1 VADRP
6 LFALTGAT
14 GFAGRALVP
23 LLLKK
28 GARVRALAR
37 RSANRNI
44 AAAAGDLEWIEG
56 DLTTIPALEAL
67 VHGADVV
74 VHLAGATKASDR
86 DTFHR
91 VNAIGAATI
100 VDLARAASVG
110 RFIHV
115 SSLTAIRPHI
125 SAYAQSK
132 AESEALAAANRGAMP
147 LAIIRAP
154 AILGPGDEATHALF
168 SGLAR
173 GFLPVPGG
181 AAANYRFSVLDVED
195 AAEFIWELAAC
206 PVEPVRI
213 VAPSSHPSL
222 GWGDVA
228 DSASRVLGKKI
239 RQIRLSSP
247 ILAGA
252 GRAADLAARVTG
264 RPQVFSSDKVRELL
278 SGDWIAETP
287 VSRPTPLDV
296 TLRRCL
302 APFLPSDR

>member
-14 GFAGRALVP
+14 GFAGRALVA

-37 RSANRNI
+37 RPANKISAATRE
-44 AAAAGDLEWIEG
+44 LEWIEG
-56 DLTTIPALEAL
+56 DLTTIPALETL
-67 VHGADVV
+67 MRGTDVV
-74 VHLAGATKASDR
+74 VHLAGATKAPNR
-86 DTFHR
+86 ATFHE
-91 VNAIGAATI
+91 VNALGAATV
-100 VDLARAASVG
+100 VDLARAAAVG
-110 RFIHV
+110 RFIHM
-115 SSLTAIRPHI
+115 SSLTAMRPHI

-132 AESEALAAANRGAMP
+132 ADSEALAAAKRGDMP
-147 LAIIRAP
+147 LTIVRAP
-154 AILGPGDEATHALF
+154 AILGPGDDATHALF

-181 AAANYRFSVLDVED
+181 AAAGYRFSVLDVED
-195 AAEFIWELAAC
+195 AAEFVWDLAA
-206 PVEPVRI
+206 EPSAPLRI
-213 VAPSSHPSL
+213 VAPASHARL
-222 GWGDVA
+222 GWSDIA
-228 DSASRVLGKKI
+228 DSASRILGKKV
-239 RQIRLSSP
+239 RQIRLSPP

-287 VSRPTPLDV
+287 VSKPTPVDV
-296 TLRRCL
+296 TLSRCL

>member
-1 VADRP
+1 MADRP

-14 GFAGRALVP
+14 GFAGRALVA

-37 RSANRNI
+37 RHANRN
-44 AAAAGDLEWIEG
+44 AAATGGVEWIEG
-56 DLTTIPALEAL
+56 DLTTIPALETL
-67 VHGADVV
+67 VGGADVV
-74 VHLAGATKASDR
+74 VHLAGATKAPDR
-86 DTFHR
+86 ETFHR
-91 VNAIGAATI
+91 VNAIGAATL
-100 VDLARAASVG
+100 VDLAREAAAG

-132 AESEALAAANRGAMP
+132 AESETLASAKCGTMP
-147 LAIIRAP
+147 LSIVRAP

-181 AAANYRFSVLDVED
+181 AASGYRFSVLDVAD
-195 AAEFIWELAAC
+195 AAEFIWELGVGPAA
-206 PVEPVRI
+206 PLRI
-213 VAPSSHPSL
+213 VAPASHPSL

-228 DSASRVLGKKI
+228 DSASRILGKKV
-239 RQIRLSSP
+239 RQIRLP
-247 ILAGA
+247 PPLMAGA
-252 GRAADLAARVTG
+252 GGAADLAAKLTG
-264 RPQVFSSDKVRELL
+264 RPQVFSGDKVRELL

-287 VSRPTPLDV
+287 VSQPTPLDV
-296 TLRRCL
+296 TLSRCL
-302 APFLPSDR
+302 APFLRSVR

>member
-1 VADRP
+1 MADRP

-23 LLLKK
+23 SLLKK
-28 GARVRALAR
+28 GAQVRALAR
-37 RSANRNI
+37 RSANRTI
-44 AAAAGDLEWIEG
+44 AAAEGLEWIEG

-67 VHGADVV
+67 VKGADVV
-74 VHLAGATKASDR
+74 VHLAGATKAPDR
-86 DTFHR
+86 ETFHR
-91 VNAIGAATI
+91 VNAIGAATV

-115 SSLTAIRPHI
+115 SSLTAIRPRI

-132 AESEALAAANRGAMP
+132 AESETLAAANRGAMP
-147 LAIIRAP
+147 LAIVRAP

-195 AAEFIWELAAC
+195 AAEFIWELAAG

-228 DSASRVLGKKI
+228 DSASAILGKKV
-239 RQIRLSSP
+239 RQIRLSAP
-247 ILAGA
+247 ILGAAG
-252 GRAADLAARVTG
+252 GIADLAAAISG
-264 RPQVFSSDKVRELL
+264 RPQVFSGDKVRELL